1 MDSPGVDPVAI
12 GLPAEDAPSG
22 AASTPFAP
30 ERLRYFVTES
40 NRIEGIRRTAMAREL
55 RAHARLLASER
66 VTVADLERFVQDVAG
81 KPLRRHV
88 GYDVRVG
95 SHIAPPGGPAIEIA
109 LAALLDDVAAF
120 ADPYRVHVIYET
132 LHPFLDGNGRTS
144 RLLSAV
150 CLYRAGY
157 DFRRLFTIS
166 EYYDRDRQA
175 FYQALQSVRESGM
188 DMTGWLEY
196 FVQGLAAQLSEVKKL
211 GERAIRRDVM
221 VGEHQLSDRQAKALE
236 YVLEHGSLTA
246 NDFQLLCPDT
256 IRRSLQRDLRQMVQA
271 GVL

>member
-132 LHPFLDGNGRTS
+132 LHPFLDGNGRSGRALWLWQMLHQHEAHHALRMGFLHLFYYQT
-144 RLLSAV
+144 LSH
-150 CLYRAGY
+150 
-157 DFRRLFTIS
+157 
-166 EYYDRDRQA
+166 
-175 FYQALQSVRESGM
+175 SGER
-188 DMTGWLEY
+188 GSAS
-196 FVQGLAAQLSEVKKL
+196 GSSLAAQVNRPPP
-211 GERAIRRDVM
+211 GETKPKQQER
-221 VGEHQLSDRQAKALE
+221 
-236 YVLEHGSLTA
+236 T
-246 NDFQLLCPDT
+246 
-256 IRRSLQRDLRQMVQA
+256 
-271 GVL
+271 